1 MKLQILV
8 TVLFACLCSMVS
20 SISIPYDTMDDYEI
34 AKLYVTELNSAPPV
48 TDNSQGSKYNTYG
61 KSEAHLK
68 LMPRFAEIVFPT
80 PNTTWYVGERVNV
93 TFDEGAPDETVAI
106 FFFNKTDTLA
116 GGPMN
121 HTSFPFTVPPSAISV
136 PENGTSLL
144 LAVRRQNRYLQTVDS
159 VVVRVIAQAP

>member
-1 MKLQILV
+1 
-8 TVLFACLCSMVS
+8 
-20 SISIPYDTMDDYEI
+20 MDDFEI
-34 AKLYVTELNSAPPV
+34 AKMYVAELNSAAPV
-48 TDNSQGSKYNTYG
+48 TSNSQGQ
-61 KSEAHLK
+61 
-68 LMPRFAEIVFPT
+68 IVFPT

-93 TFDEGAPDETVAI
+93 TFNEGVPDETVAI

-121 HTSFPFTVPPSAISV
+121 RTSFAFAVPPSAISV

-159 VVVRVIAQAP
+159 VVMHVVAHAP